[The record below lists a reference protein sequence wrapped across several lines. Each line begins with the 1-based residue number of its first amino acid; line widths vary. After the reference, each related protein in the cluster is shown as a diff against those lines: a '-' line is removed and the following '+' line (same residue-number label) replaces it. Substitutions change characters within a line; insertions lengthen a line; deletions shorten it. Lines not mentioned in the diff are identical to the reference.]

1 MTPHNPRMLMSHVEQ
16 GLRLRNLTVST
27 TFCWVAFTLINL
39 FKDRQLTAAVDL
51 AAGTLTLSTWAYAR
65 GDVAHRY
72 ERSAHAL
79 LSVSGVALAVVSVLA
94 GQSSSSALWFLALLP
109 LMAGYVLNAKATLYW
124 AGAALLA
131 LPALAFVERQGWF
144 APQFLPATDDWLFGR
159 IMLLLLVLAFAY
171 TATRSFEAQLEAL
184 VAGERQ
190 LERTRDQALA
200 AATAKSAFLANMSHE
215 VRTPLNG
222 ILGIAQLLGRTHL
235 TAEQREL
242 VETLE
247 RSGQGLLGIV
257 NQILDFS
264 KLEAGKV
271 SVHAAP
277 LLVRQVLD
285 DVEALFGVQ
294 ARARGL
300 KLTTVMAEGCPACV
314 SVDGQHLR
322 QILNNL
328 VSNAIKFTDSGE
340 VEVTVGALPNGLS
353 IAVRDTGPG
362 LGMRQIAELFQPFSQ
377 IDGTSTRKHGGTG
390 LGLAISRHL
399 AEAMGGTLSV
409 ESTPGVGSNF
419 CVSLPAPVAQMV
431 SLPHRQASSGA
442 WLRHGGLKVLVAEDN
457 HVNWLVIQKILRHLG
472 QGADHVVSGTE
483 AVEAVRSTHYD
494 IVFMDIQMP
503 DMDGLEATRVIR
515 REVESARQ
523 PWIIALTASVLAEQ
537 QAACRAAGM
546 DDYLSKPLQIYSVSE
561 ALRRHAAATSANS
574 AGL

>member
-1 MTPHNPRMLMSHVEQ
+1 MSHVEQ

-65 GDVAHRY
+65 SDVAHRHQ
-72 ERSAHAL
+72 RSAHAL
-79 LSVSGVALAVVSVLA
+79 LTVSAVALMVVSVLA
-94 GQSSSSALWFLALLP
+94 GQGASSALWFLALLP
-109 LMAGYVLNAKATLYW
+109 LMAGYVLDAKATLYW
-124 AGAALLA
+124 AAVALTGI
-131 LPALAFVERQGWF
+131 PALAFVEKQGWF

-285 DVEALFGVQ
+285 DVEALFAVQ
-294 ARARGL
+294 AQAKGL
-300 KLTTVMAEGCPACV
+300 KLTTAMTEDCPPCV

-328 VSNAIKFTDSGE
+328 VSNAIKFTESGE
-340 VEVTVGALPNGLS
+340 VEVSVGALPSGLS
-353 IAVRDTGPG
+353 ITVRDTGPG
-362 LGMRQIAELFQPFSQ
+362 LGSRQITQLFQPFSQ
-377 IDGTSTRKHGGTG
+377 IDGSSTRRHGGTG

-409 ESTPGVGSNF
+409 DSTPGVGSAF
-419 CVSLPAPVAQMV
+419 CVSLPAPVAQIV

-472 QGADHVVSGTE
+472 QDADHVGSGSE
-483 AVEAVRSTHYD
+483 AVAAAHATHYD
-494 IVFMDIQMP
+494 IIFMDVQMP

-515 REVESARQ
+515 TQVDPAQQ
-523 PWIIALTASVLAEQ
+523 PWIVALTASVLAEQ

-561 ALRRHAAATSANS
+561 ALRRHAAASSSNS

>member
-1 MTPHNPRMLMSHVEQ
+1 
-16 GLRLRNLTVST
+16 
-27 TFCWVAFTLINL
+27 
-39 FKDRQLTAAVDL
+39 LTAAVDL

-65 GDVAHRY
+65 SDVAHRHG
-72 ERSAHAL
+72 RSAHAL
-79 LSVSGVALAVVSVLA
+79 LTVSAVALMVVSVLA
-94 GQSSSSALWFLALLP
+94 GQGASSALWFLALLP
-109 LMAGYVLNAKATLYW
+109 LMAGYVLDAKATLHW
-124 AGAALLA
+124 AAVALTGI
-131 LPALAFVERQGWF
+131 PALAFVEKQGWF

-285 DVEALFGVQ
+285 DVEALFAVQ
-294 ARARGL
+294 AQAKGL
-300 KLTTVMAEGCPACV
+300 KLTTAMTEACPPCV

-328 VSNAIKFTDSGE
+328 VSNAIKFTDAGE
-340 VEVTVGALPNGLS
+340 VEVRVGVLPNGLA
-353 IAVRDTGPG
+353 ITVRDTGPG
-362 LGMRQIAELFQPFSQ
+362 LGSRQITQLFQPFSQ
-377 IDGTSTRKHGGTG
+377 IDGSSTRKHGGTG

-409 ESTPGVGSNF
+409 DSTPGVGSAF
-419 CVSLPAPVAQMV
+419 CVSLPAPVAQIV

-472 QGADHVVSGTE
+472 QDAEHVGSGTA
-483 AVEAVRSTHYD
+483 AVAAAQATHYD
-494 IVFMDIQMP
+494 IIFMDVQMP

-515 REVESARQ
+515 TEVEPAQQ

-561 ALRRHAAATSANS
+561 ALRRHAAASSSNS